1 MVICW
6 GDHRGKASF
15 PFINP
20 VDVGEFDMSK
30 LHKFTAVMVFS
41 LYLVGCGGSS
51 SGGGDDDSTTP
62 TLPADATKITT
73 ANASAIAA
81 DAVSSVDLVGVIANA
96 NKGSQTETVFGT
108 SEVLEL
114 IIEKAFN
121 KSHRLSS
128 VANKT
133 ETESCDSGSVTIDYE
148 ETGTSESGT
157 LTFSD
162 CEFGGIT
169 LDGFFEFSSNFDNTG
184 DYSDTGSGRIT
195 VSDGS
200 LDGTFVVNFSE
211 TGNDFTGSYSTTMS
225 FSISGSPDFNYLLTT
240 LVPITGID
248 PNVSGGQL
256 KVAGAD
262 NSSLLLTV
270 DSLNTI
276 KVELDENGDGTY
288 VFIEFISL

>member
-1 MVICW
+1 
-6 GDHRGKASF
+6 
-15 PFINP
+15 
-20 VDVGEFDMSK
+20 MSK

-41 LYLVGCGGSS
+41 LYLIGCGGSS
-51 SGGGDDDSTTP
+51 SGGGGDDDSTTP
-62 TLPADATKITT
+62 TLPADATKITM

-81 DAVSSVDLVGVIANA
+81 DAVSSIDIVGVIANA
-96 NKGSQTETVFGT
+96 NKGSQTETIFGT
-108 SEVLEL
+108 SEVLDL

-162 CEFGGIT
+162 CEEDGIT
-169 LDGFFEFSSNFDNTG
+169 LNGVFRYSSNFDNSG
-184 DYSDTGSGRIT
+184 DYSDTGSGRLTI
-195 VSDGS
+195 SDGS

-211 TGNDFTGSYSTTMS
+211 TGNEFTGSYSTTLS
-225 FSISGSPDFNYLLTT
+225 FSISGSPDYNFLLTT
-240 LVPITGID
+240 LVPITGFD
-248 PNVSGGQL
+248 PDVSGGQL

-288 VFIEFISL
+288 VFLEFIFL